1 MWDFIVIFDLKRKF
15 VFQFTTL
22 RVELSSRLLMMM
34 AGASLHEQQL
44 TAGFHRQDT
53 HAVLTCSKL
62 VVDTRVR
69 STV

>member
-22 RVELSSRLLMMM
+22 CVELSSRLLMM